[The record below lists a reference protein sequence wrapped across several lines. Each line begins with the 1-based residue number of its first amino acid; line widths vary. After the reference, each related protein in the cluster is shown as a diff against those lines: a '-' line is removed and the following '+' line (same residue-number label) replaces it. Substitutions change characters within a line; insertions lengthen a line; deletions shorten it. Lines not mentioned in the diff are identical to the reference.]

1 MGSELD
7 RKGVDASFPMWSANA
22 LLTHP
27 DLNAEVHRRYL
38 EHGATAITTNTFRT
52 HERICKIAGI
62 DHLAEEMTKKAC
74 KLAIEARDAINPD
87 ALVMGDVAT
96 LERCYA
102 PELAPDY
109 HTAK

>member
-1 MGSELD
+1 
-7 RKGVDASFPMWSANA
+7 
-22 LLTHP
+22 
-27 DLNAEVHRRYL
+27 
-38 EHGATAITTNTFRT
+38 
-52 HERICKIAGI
+52 
-62 DHLAEEMTKKAC
+62 MTKRAC

-109 HTAK
+109 RTAKVEHRKLMTWLLEAGVDFLLLETMCAAHEAIAAAEVAQELAPGYWGISFRLKEGGEIGIL